1 MMQQQ
6 HSLSLTDDDDE
17 KKIGM
22 VGAGPEKSLGVI
34 HHVNRQWGI
43 GDAVSDGL
51 EGRYRHLLC
60 WWLRMRHS

>member
-1 MMQQQ
+1 M
-6 HSLSLTDDDDE
+6 LTGNGGAGYSFDGPLTDDDE

-43 GDAVSDGL
+43 GDAG
-51 EGRYRHLLC
+51 
-60 WWLRMRHS
+60 